1 MNQYVVRYKI
11 ENENKT
17 RMIII
22 DAKTVKECKI
32 KALTWICKAHNVE
45 EAYSRD
51 KVLLD
56 VTSAYNPLHDY

>member
-32 KALTWICKAHNVE
+32 KALTWICKAHNIE
-45 EAYSRD
+45 ETYSRE
-51 KVLLD
+51 KVSLD
-56 VTSAYNPLHDY
+56 VRCPDILLHDY